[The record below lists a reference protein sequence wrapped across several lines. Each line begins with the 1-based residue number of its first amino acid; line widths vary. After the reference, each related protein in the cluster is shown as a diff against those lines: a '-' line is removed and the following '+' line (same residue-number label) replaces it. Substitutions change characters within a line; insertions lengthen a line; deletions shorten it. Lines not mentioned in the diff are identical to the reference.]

1 MSRTIT
7 IRNLPADLETRIEE
21 MAREEGVSLAQTVI
35 RLLMRATGLSPPGRR
50 DGKPTRYHDLD
61 ELAGTWSAED
71 AAEFERALAAQ
82 RGIDPDVWD

>member
-7 IRNLPADLETRIEE
+7 LRNLPADLETRIET
-21 MAREEGVSLAQTVI
+21 MAREEGASLAQTVI
-35 RLLMRATGLSPPGRR
+35 RLLLRATGLRPPEHR
-50 DGKPTRYHDLD
+50 DGKPAQHHDLD
-61 ELAGTWSAED
+61 ALAGTWSAEE